1 MQPWERD
8 WSAKAE
14 PGGGAM
20 PWDRDWSRPAEEEK
34 PKSRNLAAVAND
46 TVIEA
51 ANAVAGGVKS
61 VGDFIA
67 PGNAVSRFIGDKII
81 RPGEE
86 SQSDLVKSE
95 KRRLAEETQAADGML
110 GEVGAAL
117 GYVARN
123 PLLATAQAAGSFA
136 VPGGAIKAAGLL
148 GGGTRAALAGGV
160 LAGGALSGGDA
171 AGEAYDL
178 SLKAGASEEQAQA
191 AARQASVAPA
201 IVGGVTGMFGAER
214 VFAGAKGFAGN
225 AASRALKT
233 GASEAA
239 QEALEEGVTQFE
251 AQRAVQPYDPSI
263 DPMKGVAGAATLGAA
278 LGGIT
283 GAGASMLSNPALNT
297 NTRADENK
305 RDPVPDIL
313 AAPDIDSAINAAAKG
328 VFDDLK
334 VPDTEV
340 SPEQA
345 IMRMEAEA
353 QRAAHLNVNDW
364 SALGNAPAVEP
375 EADWLREARATAE
388 ADQKEAADSARIR
401 AEIMAPAPA
410 ARMLPELPGGRTFE
424 RDLAG
429 ITLDAEAARAQQ
441 QKAADLEQLP
451 ADAAAQDEQAAAVA
465 RAARLEGES
474 PLAAALRRAQAST
487 QPAAAAPT
495 PEPAAPAAAA
505 EPRIVER
512 TPDMRP
518 MSRAGAEAQAAKTGA
533 EVVRIQN
540 RSGKFAYTV
549 LAPQQEQVR
558 ANDPAGDG
566 APGPAD
572 TGRSD
577 GTVNVPEQRPAD
589 VREGADVPAE
599 TGVGSV
605 RVAGVPRSDGER
617 SADALTVGATFE
629 QGGKTW
635 TITERTER
643 MVRARDA
650 EGNKRTIATASKAWA
665 QINAAAPATAAGM
678 SESQGDTKPPVAA
691 APDAAA
697 PAPQPQ
703 PAPSGETAAA
713 TVAAAPDDD
722 FLSALFGTA
731 AEQAAAQERFTAA
744 EQAKKQNLWSVRE
757 AIQAQRWRA
766 KAEHDDWSGRVYKA
780 NRNQVDLHGDGP
792 SKQAS
797 MSIGAINEGRRRNA
811 MDALAKESAEL
822 DKLADALST
831 DIGAERVM
839 GNLRELMQKAE
850 QAAASG
856 NWPGMTAASLFE
868 SMLLEGMKFRGP
880 GGKGNVT
887 SNGLSKALLGALTKQ
902 AAPAAPPKSESTP
915 TTRSA
920 ADAVSRKGGEDS
932 GDAGPAPTLAERA
945 AGRKVKMKVLVES
958 TGQEATLKL
967 DAGKTVGELDSRIE
981 ALRSLIACMK
991 GRK

>member
-225 AASRALKT
+225 AAIRALKT

-451 ADAAAQDEQAAAVA
+451 ADAAAQDVQAAAVA

-512 TPDMRP
+512 TPEMRP
-518 MSRAGAEAQAAKTGA
+518 MSRAGAEAQAAKVPGS
-533 EVVRIQN
+533 EVVAIRN
-540 RSGKFAYTV
+540 RSGKLAYTV

-577 GTVNVPEQRPAD
+577 GTVNVPEQRPED

-617 SADALTVGATFE
+617 SADALTVGSTFE
-629 QGGKTW
+629 QSGKTW

-691 APDAAA
+691 APNAAA

-703 PAPSGETAAA
+703 PAPAGETAAA
-713 TVAAAPDDD
+713 TGAAAPTRREYPPRGAIQPKQYEAIKAATDFQNGDIDKDALLERVRALGLTEAQVGSAFYKLGDDI
-722 FLSALFGTA
+722 TA
-731 AEQAAAQERFTAA
+731 ADIRAATEQAAEP
-744 EQAKKQNLWSVRE
+744 V
-757 AIQAQRWRA
+757 
-766 KAEHDDWSGRVYKA
+766 
-780 NRNQVDLHGDGP
+780 
-792 SKQAS
+792 
-797 MSIGAINEGRRRNA
+797 
-811 MDALAKESAEL
+811 
-822 DKLADALST
+822 
-831 DIGAERVM
+831 
-839 GNLRELMQKAE
+839 
-850 QAAASG
+850 
-856 NWPGMTAASLFE
+856 
-868 SMLLEGMKFRGP
+868 
-880 GGKGNVT
+880 
-887 SNGLSKALLGALTKQ
+887 

-920 ADAVSRKGGEDS
+920 DDAVSRKGGEDS